1 MEEKCILLDSSFFMR
16 FVNDGD
22 RYHQNALNYYK
33 FFLENNFRLKCSTI
47 SIAEYC
53 VKGKIDELPLKD
65 LEILPFNI
73 NHAVKAGEFAYLVF
87 ANRDELQIEN
97 RAVIP
102 NDSKLFAQAH
112 IESEITSF
120 ATSDQKCIKVH
131 NLLQQHFKVNF
142 EIIDITESLSKNFGV
157 LPFEG

>member
-22 RYHQNALNYYK
+22 RYHRNALTYYK
-33 FFLENNFRLKCSTI
+33 FFLQNNFRLKCSTI

-53 VKGKIDELPLKD
+53 VKGSIDELPLKD

-73 NHAVKAGEFAYLVF
+73 NHAIKAGEFANIVF
-87 ANRDELQIEN
+87 ANRDELQIDN
-97 RAVIP
+97 RSVIP

-112 IESEITSF
+112 VEKEITSF
-120 ATSDQKCIKVH
+120 ATSDQKCVKVH
-131 NLLQQHFKVNF
+131 NLLQQNSIVNF
-142 EIIDITESLSKNFGV
+142 EIIDITQSLSKNFGL